1 MNFTNPTREQ
11 FKAIYG
17 LSGDQP
23 AHMLNLLRFRDQAEY
38 GPVDTELVNARLSGR
53 DAYQRYSAEAE
64 KIFRSVGGT
73 QIWIGQPQATLI
85 GPNDE
90 PWSLAF
96 VACYPSVQ
104 AFIDM
109 VKNEEYQSATR
120 HRTAALADSRLIVCS
135 PLQAGDSFAPAAYLT
150 SK

>member
-1 MNFTNPTREQ
+1 MNFINPTREQ

-23 AHMLNLLRFRDQAEY
+23 AHMLNLLRFRERAEY
-38 GPVDTELVNARLSGR
+38 GPADAELAEDHISGHE
-53 DAYQRYSAEAE
+53 AYQRYSAEAE
-64 KIFRSVGGT
+64 GIFRGVGGT
-73 QIWIGQPQATLI
+73 QLWIGQPQATLI
-85 GPNDE
+85 GPADE

-96 VACYPSVQ
+96 VACYPTVQ

-109 VKNEEYQSATR
+109 VKSLEYQSAAR

-135 PLQAGDSFAPAAYLT
+135 PLQAGRSFAPLAYLPL
-150 SK
+150 K

>member
-17 LSGDQP
+17 LSSEQP
-23 AHMLNLLRFRDQAEY
+23 AHMLNLLRFRDQAQY
-38 GPVDTELVNARLSGR
+38 GPADIEMAEAQISGR

-64 KIFRSVGGT
+64 KIFRSVGGK
-73 QIWIGQPQATLI
+73 QLWIGQPQATLI
-85 GPNDE
+85 GPPDE
-90 PWSLAF
+90 LWSLAF
-96 VACYPSVQ
+96 VAYYPTVQ

-109 VKNEEYQSATR
+109 VKNEEYQRATR

-135 PLQAGDSFAPAAYLT
+135 PLQAASSFAPLNYLP

>member
-11 FKAIYG
+11 FKALYG

-23 AHMLNLLRFRDQAEY
+23 AHMLNLLRFRDHAQY
-38 GPVDTELVNARLSGR
+38 GPTDIELAGAQLSGR

-64 KIFRSVGGT
+64 KTFRSVGGT
-73 QIWIGQPQATLI
+73 QLWIGQPLATLI
-85 GPNDE
+85 GPTDE

-96 VACYPSVQ
+96 VACYPTVQ

-109 VKNEEYQSATR
+109 VKSEEYQRATR
-120 HRTAALADSRLIVCS
+120 HRSAALADSRLIVCS
-135 PLQAGDSFAPAAYLT
+135 PLQAGSSFAPLAYLP